1 MVNDS
6 LHIICGNCGQDLKEL
21 NMATWKYITAEIDEE
36 YNEILNSAKVLIR
49 CRNCATVHT
58 LNKYIKEEK

>member
-21 NMATWKYITAEIDEE
+21 NMATWEYIAAEIDEE
-36 YNEILNSAKVLIR
+36 YQQRS
-49 CRNCATVHT
+49 
-58 LNKYIKEEK
+58 KYIKNQVQNVFKES